1 MSDDN
6 SKQSRIQSLEEV
18 RGLAT
23 EGSYN
28 AALDLIEEFLAR
40 NPSDVEGWRLKG
52 NVLELK
58 ALDANEYNSKRLT
71 SSPEYMLAREC
82 YEKILGIDPR
92 NTIAMIDFGDHYKNL
107 NAFDKAMSYYQQ
119 TADVLSKGE
128 SRLSWDEE
136 VHDLLDRAVEL
147 TRRQGV
153 ADKAEALRKA
163 CQEMLDRRQQHP
175 DTREKS
181 LPCLASLPGF
191 DAGALR
197 QMTQK
202 VRGRQPR

>member
-1 MSDDN
+1 MSDAN
-6 SKQSRIQSLEEV
+6 SKQTRIQSLEEI

-23 EGSYN
+23 EGNYDV
-28 AALDLIEEFLAR
+28 ALDLIVEFLAR

-71 SSPEYMLAREC
+71 SSHEYMLAREC
-82 YEKILGIDPR
+82 YEKILAVDPR
-92 NTIAMIDFGDHYKNL
+92 NTIALIDFGDHYKNL
-107 NAFDKAMSYYQQ
+107 NAFDKAMTYYQQ
-119 TADVLSKGE
+119 AADVLSKGE

-153 ADKAEALRKA
+153 AEKAGWLREA
-163 CQEMLDRRQQHP
+163 CQEMLDRPFPQEE
-175 DTREKS
+175 TTE
-181 LPCLASLPGF
+181 
-191 DAGALR
+191 
-197 QMTQK
+197 
-202 VRGRQPR
+202 